1 MTLFRQTKVWW
12 ISLFDHQTENI
23 KLSQFHKLKTT
34 LWHSCNEINTNTHPH
49 THIPSLKLQWLEWC
63 HPSSAVC
70 MCACVHYVTI
80 TAGCLSDKDNTLKQK
95 KWQGALLHTTSSA
108 VVRMKTDTCCLYV
121 ASCLILLHLFQQL
134 LGPITSLYFICH
146 FENKKVLSSQSTAL
160 GDLYVSLPFPLPS
173 WESLCTMASSSVN
186 LSALTRTHKQ
196 YNGSSPVQWVSPAD
210 QYDHWVSMIS
220 SSSRLTVWE
229 EGGCREKEREH
240 RKGEMEVRWREG
252 DSSASGG
259 PERCFYHQSEIHT
272 LMHIVELRHCPWH
285 WVR

>member
-134 LGPITSLYFICH
+134 LGPITSLYLICH

-186 LSALTRTHKQ
+186 LSAPMHTRT
-196 YNGSSPVQWVSPAD
+196 V
-210 QYDHWVSMIS
+210 
-220 SSSRLTVWE
+220 
-229 EGGCREKEREH
+229 
-240 RKGEMEVRWREG
+240 
-252 DSSASGG
+252 
-259 PERCFYHQSEIHT
+259 
-272 LMHIVELRHCPWH
+272 
-285 WVR
+285 